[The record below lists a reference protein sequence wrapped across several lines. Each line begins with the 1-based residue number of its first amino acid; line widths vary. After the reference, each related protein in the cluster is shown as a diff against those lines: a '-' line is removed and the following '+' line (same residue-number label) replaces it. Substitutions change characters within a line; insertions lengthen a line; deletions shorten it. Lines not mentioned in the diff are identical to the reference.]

1 MPILSYCWSVTLS
14 IKSVSK
20 NWNLEI
26 LDDNHWDCIAVV
38 GESFLI
44 DVNENTNLNTS
55 TVCISFLC
63 SYIVA
68 FFKYVNGTC
77 IVAYIYIYI
86 LICNA
91 GTAAGL
97 QMGRQV
103 FQFLW
108 SLLACFK
115 LRVTT
120 RKLSGFLAEFIHDIF
135 KSSLSQLMLM

>member
-86 LICNA
+86 D
-91 GTAAGL
+91 L
-97 QMGRQV
+97 QCRNSCRITDGE
-103 FQFLW
+103 
-108 SLLACFK
+108 
-115 LRVTT
+115 T
-120 RKLSGFLAEFIHDIF
+120 GFSVLM
-135 KSSLSQLMLM
+135 KSLSLFQIESYNEET

>member
-86 LICNA
+86 YWFA
-91 GTAAGL
+91 MQEQL
-97 QMGRQV
+97 QDYRWGDR
-103 FQFLW
+103 FF
-108 SLLACFK
+108 
-115 LRVTT
+115 
-120 RKLSGFLAEFIHDIF
+120 
-135 KSSLSQLMLM
+135 SSYEVS